1 MADYFD
7 RFIRDDLHLAAVI
20 EYIHGNPVKAGLVDD
35 ERVWRY
41 SSAGRSAGILPANE
55 TKGCGQDARAPARV
69 FNR

>member
-41 SSAGRSAGILPANE
+41 SSARRSAGILPA
-55 TKGCGQDARAPARV
+55 
-69 FNR
+69 